1 MEDEDLSGY
10 VLCVALTVHVLGEHA
25 PHTYCVAKGGV
36 ASGGFLPLRHA
47 KLPTMVAW

>member
-1 MEDEDLSGY
+1 MY
-10 VLCVALTVHVLGEHA
+10 YALHITVHVLGEHA

-47 KLPTMVAW
+47 KLPTMVAWVVNAP